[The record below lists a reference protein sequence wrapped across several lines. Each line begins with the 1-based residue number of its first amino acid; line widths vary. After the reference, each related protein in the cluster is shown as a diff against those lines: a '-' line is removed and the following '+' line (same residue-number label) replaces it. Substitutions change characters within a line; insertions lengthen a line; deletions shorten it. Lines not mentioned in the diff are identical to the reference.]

1 MENNKSMRKISTKFD
16 ICQMCGMADVNCI
29 CNEAPKIKSNLNF
42 YILTSEKEIYRPSNT
57 AKLLKL
63 ASEDSVKIIKWE
75 RKSISF
81 EISELLNSGEQVY
94 LVYPLDEEKKNIE
107 EKLEDNKKENK
118 INLIILDGTW
128 NETNK
133 ILRKSEYLQK
143 LPRISIDIEEKTNY
157 ELRKGAGEGELCTIE
172 VIMEL
177 FKKYSEYENGK
188 LLKEYFNL
196 FKRRY
201 FATLCGHKEKI

>member
-1 MENNKSMRKISTKFD
+1 MENNKSMRKLSSKFD
-16 ICQMCGMADVNCI
+16 VCQVCRMALLNCI
-29 CNEAPKIKSNLNF
+29 CSEAPNIKTDLNF

-63 ASEDSVKIIKWE
+63 ASDSNVKIIKWE
-75 RKSISF
+75 RKNISD
-81 EISELLNSGEQVY
+81 EIKKLLNSGEQVY
-94 LVYPLDEEKKNIE
+94 LVYPSENEIIDKVEA
-107 EKLEDNKKENK
+107 DKKENK

-177 FKKYSEYENGK
+177 FKKYSEYENSR

-201 FATLCGHKEKI
+201 FATLCGHKEKM

>member
-1 MENNKSMRKISTKFD
+1 MQF
-16 ICQMCGMADVNCI
+16 
-29 CNEAPKIKSNLNF
+29 
-42 YILTSEKEIYRPSNT
+42 
-57 AKLLKL
+57 
-63 ASEDSVKIIKWE
+63 ED
-75 RKSISF
+75 R
-81 EISELLNSGEQVY
+81 
-94 LVYPLDEEKKNIE
+94 
-107 EKLEDNKKENK
+107 
-118 INLIILDGTW
+118 
-128 NETNK
+128 
-133 ILRKSEYLQK
+133 YLQK

-177 FKKYSEYENGK
+177 FKKYSECENGK